1 MTDYNT
7 EATAGISVGQTR
19 DGSPSL
25 EPQHNAVNDNGIT
38 PGIIYGGVPLE
49 CLVDAGIQWSL
60 TVQQG
65 GGSGSIIRTVPRL
78 VRVVT

>member
-1 MTDYNT
+1 MADYDIGSS
-7 EATAGISVGQTR
+7 AGISVGQTR
-19 DGSPSL
+19 DASLSL

-49 CLVDAGIQWSL
+49 CFDAGIQWSL

-65 GGSGSIIRTVPRL
+65 GGSGELVRTVPRL

>member
-1 MTDYNT
+1 M
-7 EATAGISVGQTR
+7 A
-19 DGSPSL
+19 
-25 EPQHNAVNDNGIT
+25 DNGIT